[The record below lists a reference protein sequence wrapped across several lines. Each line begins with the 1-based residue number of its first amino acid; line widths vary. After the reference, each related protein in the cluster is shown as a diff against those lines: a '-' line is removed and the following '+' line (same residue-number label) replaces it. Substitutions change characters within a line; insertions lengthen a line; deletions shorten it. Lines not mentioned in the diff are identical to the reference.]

1 MKKIYALLITIIML
15 FTACQPTPET
25 EVVVGKGEEKID
37 AMIEKAIDTKQPSTT
52 DGEPE
57 LTVLSY
63 DAPEKL
69 EYDIDSDIEGAAMKI
84 RVNAPI
90 ILPQYTLPIV
100 KVKPKDIAYEQ
111 VSNLL
116 GLVQNGRPLY
126 HKQYAERITLK
137 KDIQHRI
144 DSYMWEIAM
153 CEGEADQEDL
163 VAIRQGQIQQL
174 YEEMESAYDSYS
186 DADIQPEEKAPD
198 IVFVDKD
205 GNKEAELAPEGAFV
219 LTEEYIG
226 PFELTQENFNQKGY
240 SLIIGTGFDADEL
253 NINIKKDENFY
264 SRIRFVR
271 REYEGIN
278 GIMPDAMTIPGI
290 MDGFE
295 FTQEEA
301 LETAQK
307 YAHALDPSLVLT
319 DVSDAI
325 YTDFTKDD
333 NPSFPYG
340 YAFYFGRQCNGV
352 DINYGEKF
360 TWNNEMMEA
369 AGESEVYQRPYPQE
383 CLKITVGQKGVQ
395 NIEYTSPLEVVE
407 TVATNVELLPFDEII
422 EKFEQ
427 YIVLNSWREE
437 STIYM
442 NIERIKLGLMRIAQ
456 PDSDEYLVVPV
467 WDFYGSTILSSE
479 RTKYTDE
486 EYWDKISHFY
496 GRSFLT
502 INAIDGSIIDRE
514 FGY

>member
-15 FTACQPTPET
+15 FAACQPTPET

-37 AMIEKAIDTKQPSTT
+37 AMIEKAIDTEQPSNT

-57 LTVLSY
+57 LIALSY

-137 KDIQHRI
+137 KDIQHKI

-163 VAIRQGQIQQL
+163 VAIRQKQIQQL
-174 YEEMESAYDSYS
+174 YEDMESAYDSYS

-205 GNKEAELAPEGAFV
+205 GNRRTEPAPEGAFV

-226 PFELTQENFNQKGY
+226 PFELTQENFKQKGY

-253 NINIKKDENFY
+253 NISIKKDENFY
-264 SRIRFVR
+264 SRIRLIR

-307 YAHALDPSLVLT
+307 IRARTGPFVGFNRCIRRHIYRFYKRRQSQLPLWICVLLWQT
-319 DVSDAI
+319 VQWCRHKLWGKI
-325 YTDFTKDD
+325 H
-333 NPSFPYG
+333 
-340 YAFYFGRQCNGV
+340 
-352 DINYGEKF
+352 
-360 TWNNEMMEA
+360 ME
-369 AGESEVYQRPYPQE
+369 
-383 CLKITVGQKGVQ
+383 
-395 NIEYTSPLEVVE
+395 
-407 TVATNVELLPFDEII
+407 
-422 EKFEQ
+422 
-427 YIVLNSWREE
+427 
-437 STIYM
+437 
-442 NIERIKLGLMRIAQ
+442 
-456 PDSDEYLVVPV
+456 
-467 WDFYGSTILSSE
+467 
-479 RTKYTDE
+479 
-486 EYWDKISHFY
+486 
-496 GRSFLT
+496 
-502 INAIDGSIIDRE
+502 
-514 FGY
+514 